1 MSEEILYFAYG
12 SNMSQPRLGARTPSA
27 RVRCVATLPG
37 YELRFHKL
45 SREDGSGKCDIVFT
59 GDPGHTVFGVV
70 YSLHLDELPALDAAE
85 GVGLGYE
92 REPRTVY
99 SLSGEALETHV
110 YIATL
115 TRSELRPMDWYKEH
129 VLRGAHSHQLPEDYI
144 AMIEAVQAHP
154 DPDRERRSLELSV
167 YGS

>member
-27 RVRCVATLPG
+27 RVRSVASLPG
-37 YELRFHKL
+37 HELRFHKL

-59 GDPGHTVFGVV
+59 GDPDHTVFGVV
-70 YSLHLDELPALDAAE
+70 YSLHHGELPALDAVE
-85 GVGLGYE
+85 GIGLGYE
-92 REPRTVY
+92 REQRTVY
-99 SLSGEALETHV
+99 TLSGQALQTHV

-115 TRSELRPMDWYKEH
+115 TRSELRPLDWYKEH

-144 AMIEAVQAHP
+144 AMIESVPAHP
-154 DPDRERRSLELSV
+154 DPDGERRSLELSV
-167 YGS
+167 YES